1 MSAHPDARFLS
12 RTPDVALRRLV
23 KRIAVVES
31 VAAHDDV
38 HLPDTGL
45 VAAFGFRGE
54 CRLYGGA
61 RAPRAAITG
70 LWDTARGHAHSR
82 DHAAVIVAFTP
93 LGAAAWLRA
102 PLDAFANTTEDLDA
116 MLGRAAGL
124 DTLHARL
131 VEASDHAQRMRL
143 VESML
148 LAGIGDVRPDPQM
161 AAAVAA
167 IERTHGNLRIEPL
180 ARELGLSQSALERR
194 FRRHV
199 GTSPRRFA
207 SLVRLRHVLRLQAA
221 GADLTTVAH
230 AAGYCDQSHFNKD
243 FRRVTGSA
251 PGAYFARAAA

>member
-1 MSAHPDARFLS
+1 MPPGPDARFLS
-12 RTPDVALRRLV
+12 RAPAAALRPLV

-61 RAPRAAITG
+61 PAPRAAITG

-82 DHAAVIVAFTP
+82 DHAVVIVAFTP
-93 LGAAAWLRA
+93 LGAAAWLRE
-102 PLDAFANTTEDLDA
+102 PLDAFANATGDLDA
-116 MLGRAAGL
+116 VLGRAAGL
-124 DTLHARL
+124 DALHARL
-131 VEASDHAQRMRL
+131 VDAPDHAQRMHL
-143 VESML
+143 VEAML
-148 LAGIGDVRPDPQM
+148 LAGIGGTRPDPQT

-167 IERTHGNLRIEPL
+167 IERAHGNVRIEPL

-199 GTSPRRFA
+199 GAPPRRFA
-207 SLVRLRHVLRLQAA
+207 SLVRLRHVLRLHAA

-243 FRRVTGSA
+243 FRRITGSA
-251 PGAYFARAAA
+251 PGAYFTRAAA

>member
-1 MSAHPDARFLS
+1 MSPSLDARCLS
-12 RTPDVALRRLV
+12 RAPVAALRPLV
-23 KRIAVVES
+23 RRIAVVES
-31 VAAHDDV
+31 VAAHDDA

-61 RAPRAAITG
+61 PAPRAVITG

-82 DHAAVIVAFTP
+82 DHAVVIVAFTP
-93 LGAAAWLRA
+93 LGAAAWLRT
-102 PLDAFANTTEDLDA
+102 PLDAFANATEDLDA
-116 MLGRAAGL
+116 VLGRAAGL

-131 VEASDHAQRMRL
+131 VDASDHAQRMRL

-148 LAGIGDVRPDPQM
+148 LAGLGDARPDPQT

-167 IERTHGNLRIEPL
+167 IERAQGHLRIATL
-180 ARELGLSQSALERR
+180 AHELGLSQSALERR

-199 GTSPRRFA
+199 GASPRRFA
-207 SLVRLRHVLRLQAA
+207 SLVRLRHVLRLRAA
-221 GADLTTVAH
+221 GADLTTLAH

-243 FRRVTGSA
+243 FRRIAGAA
-251 PGAYFARAAA
+251 PRAFFARAA